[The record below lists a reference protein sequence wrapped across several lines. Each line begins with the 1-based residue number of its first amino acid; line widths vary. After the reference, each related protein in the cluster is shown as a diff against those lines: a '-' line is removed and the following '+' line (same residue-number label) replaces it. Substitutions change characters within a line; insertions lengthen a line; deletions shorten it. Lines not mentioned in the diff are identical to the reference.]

1 MTNAHPGTAAMADLI
16 TISIPTYRRPSL
28 LLSCLQSCFMQD
40 HRPLEIDISDNSPDD
55 QTGRLVREITPP
67 PGVTIRYW
75 RNEGS
80 LGPVGSVQ
88 RLFAKARGRRILL
101 LHDDDALLPG
111 AVGALDAAFRLS
123 PDVVAAYGMLEVT
136 DERGEAIPEETERD
150 NANAKRTPDQAGLRR
165 DMLACALYRQL
176 PPNGFL
182 VDAEAARRVGYRS
195 REEIGLAQDTDFG
208 IQLALAYRGRGAFA
222 FIDRTVSQYRMV
234 STSQRFNEPD
244 TCWKFYD
251 AVERLEGLTEEE
263 ERARDW
269 MLSQIAR
276 ASVIENALGRRRA
289 AALRIFRS
297 RHYPRPEGWARTL
310 YVLGLLA
317 MPESFRG
324 LRKLVGA
331 TKPDF
336 VAPPPLALSPAPGAA
351 LHSGA

>member
-1 MTNAHPGTAAMADLI
+1 MDDLI

-28 LLSCLQSCFMQD
+28 LLSCLQTCFMQD
-40 HRPLEIDISDNSPDD
+40 YRPLEIDIADNSPDD

-67 PGVTIRYW
+67 PGITLRYW
-75 RNEGS
+75 RNEAS

-88 RLFAKARGRRILL
+88 RLFAEARGRRILL

-111 AVGALDAAFRLS
+111 AVGALDTAFRMA
-123 PDVVAAYGMLEVT
+123 PGVVAAYGILEVT
-136 DERGEAIPEETERD
+136 DERGELIPEETDRD

-165 DMLACALYRQL
+165 DMLACALWRQL

-182 VDAEAARRVGYRS
+182 VDAEAARQVGYRE

-208 IQLALAYRGRGAFA
+208 IRLAQAYRGTGAFA
-222 FIDRTVSQYRMV
+222 FTGQVVSQYRMV
-234 STSQRFNEPD
+234 FTSQRFNEPD

-251 AVERLEGLTEEE
+251 SVERLEGLNPDE

-276 ASVIENALGRRRA
+276 AAVIENAIGRRRS

-297 RHYPRPEGWARTL
+297 RHYPRSEDWVRTL
-310 YVLGLLA
+310 YVLGLVA
-317 MPESFRG
+317 MPETFRVV
-324 LRKLVGA
+324 RKFVGMA
-331 TKPDF
+331 MPKF
-336 VAPPPLALSPAPGAA
+336 VAPPPLTPS
-351 LHSGA
+351 

>member
-1 MTNAHPGTAAMADLI
+1 MDDLI

-28 LLSCLQSCFMQD
+28 LLSCLQTCFMQD

-55 QTGRLVREITPP
+55 QTGRLVRQITPP
-67 PGVTIRYW
+67 PGVTLRYW

-80 LGPVGSVQ
+80 LGPVRSVQ
-88 RLFAKARGRRILL
+88 KLFDKARGRRILL

-111 AVGALDAAFRLS
+111 AVSALNAGFELS
-123 PDVVAAYGMLEVT
+123 PDVVISYGLLEVT
-136 DERGEAIPEETERD
+136 DERGELIPEETERD
-150 NANAKRTPDQAGLRR
+150 NANAKRTRDQTGLRR
-165 DMLACALYRQL
+165 DLLTCAFWRHV

-182 VDAEAARRVGYRS
+182 VDAEAARRIGYRS

-208 IQLALAYRGRGAFA
+208 IRLAEAYRGSGAFA

-234 STSQRFNEPD
+234 NTSQRFNEPD

-251 AVERLEGLTEEE
+251 AVERMEGLAPDE

-276 ASVIENALGRRRA
+276 AAVIENALVRRRGA
-289 AALRIFRS
+289 AWRIFRS

-317 MPESFRG
+317 MPESFRS
-324 LRKLVGA
+324 LRRLLGA
-331 TKPDF
+331 AKPDL
-336 VAPPPLALSPAPGAA
+336 VAPPPFTPPPALAPAQA